1 METLLSQ
8 VEVIKTEPLCVGR
21 AAEALV
27 KQMKINSL
35 SKTLMETCP
44 GAWAGG
50 TLKSPLGVDI
60 DEFGNV
66 TICPGLSIGNTR
78 ETNLKT
84 IIEGYDYQ
92 DFAVIAKLQD
102 KGIKGLMNLASESG
116 YVPREAYVNGCH
128 FCYETR
134 KFLRNIYPEAFV
146 FPTPSQFRI

>member
-1 METLLSQ
+1 M
-8 VEVIKTEPLCVGR
+8 
-21 AAEALV
+21 
-27 KQMKINSL
+27 
-35 SKTLMETCP
+35 
-44 GAWAGG
+44 
-50 TLKSPLGVDI
+50 GVDI

-134 KFLRNIYPEAFV
+134 KFLRNIKFTSIHIINVNIKINRDKCKSFNPYDYYSIF
-146 FPTPSQFRI
+146 